1 MIQVKITVD
10 DLIEINLLMQ
20 KLMNYFHNKKNK
32 MLILYSKLKLDDRVE
47 EYWLSSP
54 FHAKFYGKIKM

>member
-1 MIQVKITVD
+1 
-10 DLIEINLLMQ
+10 MQ